1 MKSVIIYVH
10 GLPVGQPRVR
20 ACVRGRH
27 AGVYDPG
34 TANEWKACVIKAARD
49 AMKEAAIAQFDGAV
63 RLYARFMLPRPKG
76 HFKTGKLFF
85 ETRKSAPAFHTKKP
99 DLDNLEKST
108 MDALTNA
115 GVWLDD
121 SQVAFKDT
129 AKRYTETAG
138 AIGATIIVSEV
149 VE

>member
-1 MKSVIIYVH
+1 MKSVSIYVH

-63 RLYARFMLPRPKG
+63 KLYARFYMPRPKG
-76 HFKTGKLFF
+76 HFRTGKAASEL
-85 ETRKSAPAFHTKKP
+85 RQSAPAFHAKKP

-108 MDALTNA
+108 MDAITNA

-129 AKRYTETAG
+129 GKVYGQRGWQIG
-138 AIGATIIVSEV
+138 AIIIVSEV